1 MKRIAMAFAG
11 SVMAVFLLLAA
22 LFYLS
27 TYHPEDVQ
35 EEPVVCPA
43 GAPLL
48 EPGQTVKVLSWNVQF
63 MAGNQN
69 NHFFFDDGKDPWPPR
84 ETIDAVIQRVADV
97 IRDENPD
104 ILLLQEVDHGAE
116 RTFHE
121 DQLRRLL
128 EKLPEDYACHS
139 SAFYWKAAFVPH
151 PSIMGSVGM
160 KLSIVSRYKIDKT
173 FRHALSPIPTDSFIL
188 RHLKPKRA
196 AHEAL
201 MPVRGGAPL
210 HVINVH
216 LTAFAKGTDVQKRQ
230 AAQVTGILD
239 AVGKRGR
246 AGFAAG
252 DFNLTPPPGSG
263 IQPLFDAFHAV
274 PSLEDIHSKQGR
286 KCLTHMDTREKVKAP
301 DKTIDYMFFTRN
313 IPVGR
318 THIRQKDAL
327 DISDHLPVTA
337 VFTVPG
343 G

>member
-1 MKRIAMAFAG
+1 MKRIAMALAG
-11 SVMAVFLLLAA
+11 FVLAVFLA
-22 LFYLS
+22 LSAVFYLS

-43 GAPLL
+43 DAPVL

-69 NHFFFDDGKDPWPPR
+69 NHFFFDGGKDPWPSR
-84 ETIDAVIQRVADV
+84 ETIDAVIQKVADV
-97 IRDENPD
+97 ICDENPD
-104 ILLLQEVDHGAE
+104 IILLQEVDDGAE
-116 RTFHE
+116 RTFHD
-121 DQLRRLL
+121 DQLKRLL
-128 EKLPEDYACHS
+128 EKLPKDYACRS

-160 KLSIVSRYKIDKT
+160 KLSIVSRYKIEKT
-173 FRHALSPIPTDSFIL
+173 FRHALSPIPADSFIV

-201 MPVRGGAPL
+201 MPVKGGAPL

-216 LTAFAKGTDVQKRQ
+216 LTAFAQGTDVRKRQ
-230 AAQVTGILD
+230 TAQVTGILD
-239 AVGKRGR
+239 AVEKRGR

-252 DFNLTPPPGSG
+252 DFNLTPPPGSD

-274 PSLEDIHSKQGR
+274 PSLENLGSDDNEKW
-286 KCLTHMDTREKVKAP
+286 LTHMATREKIKVP

-313 IPVGR
+313 ISVGR
-318 THIRQKDAL
+318 THVRRKDAL
-327 DISDHLPVTA
+327 DVSDHLPVTA
-337 VFTVPG
+337 FFEVPG